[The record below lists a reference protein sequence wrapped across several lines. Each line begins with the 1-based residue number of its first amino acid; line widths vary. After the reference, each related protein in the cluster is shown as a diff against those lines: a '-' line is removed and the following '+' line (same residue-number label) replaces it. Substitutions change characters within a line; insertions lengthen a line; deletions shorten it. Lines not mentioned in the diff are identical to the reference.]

1 MAWLTGPK
9 KFSAAIEFLFSRQ
22 FLGWF
27 LFASLA
33 SIAHQKRKKRHA
45 GRYYPPVR
53 RFYYFRFYAAVFP
66 RRLNLSLQSG
76 LIIVIAALSARLFL
90 SLVSIVLTY
99 LLCGPPSRLFCIAC
113 DISKFLTWLFLLSTI
128 HLRVWVQDTRLPAV
142 IKSIVE
148 HCTEM
153 LASGWWHF
161 EMDKTQL
168 SAYLWWEC
176 GRVILGFFFSSFLPP
191 PWHLLVFCY
200 VFSVLSKQRRLC
212 YHTLD
217 L

>member
-1 MAWLTGPK
+1 MFLLLVEHCVLRDGHFLVEPDVIVRKQFPLHSFFSCRLISWKVLHPLASGCLLLAQWAASDDCTYMAWLTGPK

-128 HLRVWVQDTRLPAV
+128 HLRV
-142 IKSIVE
+142 
-148 HCTEM
+148 
-153 LASGWWHF
+153 
-161 EMDKTQL
+161 
-168 SAYLWWEC
+168 
-176 GRVILGFFFSSFLPP
+176 
-191 PWHLLVFCY
+191 
-200 VFSVLSKQRRLC
+200 
-212 YHTLD
+212 
-217 L
+217 